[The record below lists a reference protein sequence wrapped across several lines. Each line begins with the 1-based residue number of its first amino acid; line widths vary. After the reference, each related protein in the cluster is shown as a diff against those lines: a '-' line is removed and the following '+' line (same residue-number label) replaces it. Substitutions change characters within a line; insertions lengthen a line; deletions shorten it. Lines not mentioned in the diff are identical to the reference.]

1 MAFPDLQTLNIFEN
15 ANISSLVGVITTA
28 IDEDT
33 GENAVIYYYIVGKF
47 DGMMMLQSDW
57 VCISNSKLIH
67 EYYSMMHFWWVPRKL
82 KLTFFCWCYNDWRFI
97 YSIFVWSKVVWSNQL
112 YTCPSYKI
120 QNNQNTPWQWMLWQS
135 TCTVLRNCY
144 VLIPLC

>member
-47 DGMMMLQSDW
+47 DGMMNVDKLQTEYACSTLAKG
-57 VCISNSKLIH
+57 SKWHTI
-67 EYYSMMHFWWVPRKL
+67 
-82 KLTFFCWCYNDWRFI
+82 
-97 YSIFVWSKVVWSNQL
+97 
-112 YTCPSYKI
+112 
-120 QNNQNTPWQWMLWQS
+120 
-135 TCTVLRNCY
+135 
-144 VLIPLC
+144 

>member
-47 DGMMMLQSDW
+47 DGIMKVES
-57 VCISNSKLIH
+57 
-67 EYYSMMHFWWVPRKL
+67 
-82 KLTFFCWCYNDWRFI
+82 CYNQ
-97 YSIFVWSKVVWSNQL
+97 YASL
-112 YTCPSYKI
+112 I
-120 QNNQNTPWQWMLWQS
+120 QNY
-135 TCTVLRNCY
+135 CRAEK
-144 VLIPLC
+144 